1 MRPISSRLRCLLLPL
16 VLLGS
21 ASLHAAPHREVAIT
35 IDDLPRG
42 GDGGRYD
49 LAGMR
54 DMTQKL
60 LRPFREQK
68 IPVIGFVNAGRVQI
82 DEQGLRTIL
91 DLWLDAGAE
100 LGNHSYSH
108 PDLNSV
114 PLDVYTADILRG
126 EGPIRA
132 ALAARGKTL
141 QFYRHPF
148 LHTGPTPETKKGLQD
163 FLDQHS
169 YRVAPVTLDDADY
182 EYAAAYLMPDLHAR
196 VQREY
201 VPYME
206 SVVEFFERRSV
217 EVVGHEIP
225 QILLIHASQMNA
237 DLMPDLL
244 GMFRRRGYK
253 FITLTQALKDPA
265 YQLPEGYVGRGGFSW
280 IHRWSKTKGM
290 APKGEP
296 DAPEW
301 VNKAFEASRE
311 PTSTGATP

>member
-1 MRPISSRLRCLLLPL
+1 MQRSIPTRLCWLLVFFLLPA
-16 VLLGS
+16 G
-21 ASLHAAPHREVAIT
+21 ASLAAESHRQVAIT

-42 GDGGRYD
+42 GDGGAYD

-54 DMTQKL
+54 DMTKKL

-68 IPVIGFVNAGRVQI
+68 IPVIGFVNAGRVKI

-91 DLWLDAGAE
+91 DLWLDAGAD

-108 PDLNSV
+108 PDINSV
-114 PLDVYTADILRG
+114 PLDVYTADIVRG

-132 ALAARGKTL
+132 ALAARGKAL
-141 QFYRHPF
+141 LYYRHPF
-148 LHTGPTPETKKGLQD
+148 LHTGPTPETKKGMQE
-163 FLDQHS
+163 FLDQHG

-182 EYAAAYLMPDLHAR
+182 EYAVAYLMPDLRAR

-206 SVVEFFERRSV
+206 SIVDFFEKRSV
-217 EVVGHEIP
+217 EVAGHEIP

-237 DLMPDLL
+237 DLMPELL
-244 GMFRRRGYK
+244 GMFRKRGYE
-253 FITLTQALKDPA
+253 FVTLAQALKDPA
-265 YQLPEGYVGRGGFSW
+265 YRLPEGYVGRGGFSW

-296 DAPEW
+296 DPPAW
-301 VNKAFEASRE
+301 VAKAFEARAVR
-311 PTSTGATP
+311 P

>member
-1 MRPISSRLRCLLLPL
+1 MQRSIPPRLCWLLVFFLLPA
-16 VLLGS
+16 G
-21 ASLHAAPHREVAIT
+21 ASLAAEPHRQVAIT

-42 GDGGRYD
+42 GDGGAYD

-54 DMTQKL
+54 DMTKKL

-68 IPVIGFVNAGRVQI
+68 IPVIGFVNAGRVKI

-91 DLWLDAGAE
+91 DLWLDAGAD

-108 PDLNSV
+108 PDINSV
-114 PLDVYTADILRG
+114 PLDVYTADIVRG

-141 QFYRHPF
+141 LYYRHPF
-148 LHTGPTPETKKGLQD
+148 LHTGPTPETKKGMQE
-163 FLDQHS
+163 FLDQHG

-182 EYAAAYLMPDLHAR
+182 EYAVAYLMPDLRAR

-206 SVVEFFERRSV
+206 SIVDFFEKRSV
-217 EVVGHEIP
+217 EVAGHEIP

-237 DLMPDLL
+237 DLMPELL
-244 GMFRRRGYK
+244 GMFRKRGYE
-253 FITLTQALKDPA
+253 FVTLAQALKDPA

-296 DAPEW
+296 DPPEW
-301 VNKAFEASRE
+301 VAKAFEARAVR
-311 PTSTGATP
+311 P

>member
-1 MRPISSRLRCLLLPL
+1 MQRSIAARLRWLLASLLLL
-16 VLLGS
+16 AGS
-21 ASLHAAPHREVAIT
+21 SLAAEAHRQVAIT

-42 GDGGRYD
+42 GDGGAYD

-54 DMTQKL
+54 DMTKKL
-60 LRPFREQK
+60 LSPFREQK

-91 DLWLDAGAE
+91 DLWLDAGAD

-108 PDLNSV
+108 PDINSV
-114 PLDVYTADILRG
+114 PLDVYTADIVRG

-141 QFYRHPF
+141 LYYRHPF

-163 FLDQHS
+163 FLDQHD

-182 EYAAAYLMPDLHAR
+182 EYAVGYLMPGLRER

-206 SVVEFFERRSV
+206 SIVDFFEKRSV

-237 DLMPDLL
+237 DLMPELL
-244 GMFRRRGYK
+244 RMFRKRGYE
-253 FITLTQALKDPA
+253 FVTLAQALKDPA

-296 DAPEW
+296 DPPEW
-301 VNKAFEASRE
+301 VAKAFEARAVR
-311 PTSTGATP
+311 P